1 MMRPFTALL
10 FALTASMVPTNTQ
23 ANDSSAH
30 LASGGLEFV
39 RQKDVVMQS
48 EDLYLSPD
56 RIDVRYVFRNTSSE
70 DITTLVA
77 FPLPD
82 IEALNDYNNL
92 ILPQQDAV
100 NFIDFTTKVD
110 GRKVEMEIDQR
121 AIALGVDRTAVLREF
136 GVPLEPYLLSTHD
149 ALAQLAP
156 ERQEQL
162 RKLGLLR
169 RFDGE
174 EPGWLMRT
182 AYYWTQTFPAGQAVV
197 IEHSY
202 KPVAGRSL
210 SPPLARKGQHDD
222 YSLRA
227 KQDYCISDDQ
237 EKAIASHR
245 LDAAGKARFTYFSAT
260 VEYILKTGGNW
271 SGPIR
276 NFHLVVEAA
285 KPDDFAL
292 LCLDGAQRV
301 SRSRLEFSE
310 ENFWPRDNLNVLFI
324 DAVELH

>member
-1 MMRPFTALL
+1 MRPFTTLL
-10 FALTASMVPTNTQ
+10 FVLTASLVATNAL

-48 EDLYLSPD
+48 EELYLSPD
-56 RIDVRYVFRNTSSE
+56 RIDVRYVFRNTSTE

-92 ILPQQDAV
+92 ILPQQDV
-100 NFIDFTTKVD
+100 INFIAFTTKVN
-110 GRKVEMEIDQR
+110 GRTVNMEVDQR
-121 AIALGVDRTAVLREF
+121 AIALGVDRTALLREF
-136 GVPLEPYLLSTHD
+136 GVPLEPYLLSTRD
-149 ALAQLAP
+149 AFLRLAP
-156 ERQEQL
+156 ERREQL
-162 RKLGLLR
+162 RKIGLLR

-182 AYYWTQTFPAGQAVV
+182 TFYWTQTFPVGRDVV

-202 KPVAGRSL
+202 TPVAGRSL
-210 SPPLARKGQHDD
+210 SPPLARNGQHDD

-227 KQDYCISDDQ
+227 KRDYCISDDL
-237 EKAIASHR
+237 EKAIATHR
-245 LDAAGKARFTYFSAT
+245 LDGTGKARFTYFSST

-301 SRSRLEFSE
+301 SRSRLEFSGK
-310 ENFWPRDNLNVLFI
+310 NFWPRDNLNVLFI
-324 DAVELH
+324 DAVELR